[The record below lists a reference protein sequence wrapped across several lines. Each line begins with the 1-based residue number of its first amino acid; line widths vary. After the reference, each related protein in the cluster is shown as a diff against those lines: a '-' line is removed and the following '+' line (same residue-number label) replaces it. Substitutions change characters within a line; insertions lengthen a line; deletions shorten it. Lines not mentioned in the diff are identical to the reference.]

1 VILTTAL
8 TAAVAGNIRINNN
21 AVDLLRWQVLANL
34 NAAKRMIL
42 ASAPLE
48 MLDEPKT
55 VLCDFKSAF
64 SAYQWPADY
73 IRFVKIWVRYS
84 ANSRFIECRPLADD
98 SLESP
103 VSLDRQGTITSPKV
117 GLNLERGYV
126 LQPTPAADV
135 SGGIRLRYIYDLP
148 DMSDT
153 QDCLLD
159 VKWRNLL
166 EFKASELSAA
176 VEGSKP
182 DLVTKFGDKF
192 TEAWKLMIPKVEPP
206 K

>member
-1 VILTTAL
+1 MISTTTL

-21 AVDLLRWQVLANL
+21 ATDLLRWQVLANL

-42 ASAPLE
+42 TSAPID
-48 MLDEPKT
+48 MLDNPKT
-55 VLCDFKSAF
+55 VLCDFLNAYSG
-64 SAYQWPADY
+64 YQWPTDY
-73 IRFVKIWVRYS
+73 IRFVKVWVRYS
-84 ANSRFIECRPLADD
+84 ANSRFIECTPLADD

-103 VSLDRQGTITSPKV
+103 VSLDRQGTPTSPKV

-126 LQPTPAADV
+126 LQPTPAVDV
-135 SGGIRLRYIYDLP
+135 TAGIRLRYIYDLP
-148 DMSDT
+148 DMSAT

-166 EFKASELSAA
+166 EFKASELSAG

-182 DLVTKFGDKF
+182 DLVTMFSNKF